1 MGMDMKLDEKLRKRI
16 EEMKYDELKSV
27 VAKLEIKITKEKT
40 DQLRE
45 ILYNYG
51 DENKLKTVMGLDLI
65 PNLQKDF
72 GNKDKIIDIIF
83 LLLTI
88 LMMAICGYYI

>member
-72 GNKDKIIDIIF
+72 GNKDKIID
-83 LLLTI
+83 
-88 LMMAICGYYI
+88 